1 MTEPTVLIV
10 LASADR
16 RGAEVEGLQLAAE
29 LSARGVV
36 ATAVACA
43 PAAAGSAA
51 PLEVQVL
58 GARPLSLGSLR
69 ALRRLARGVDVVVA
83 LGSSTLPACALAL
96 LGSRTPFVYRSIGD
110 PARWVRGGWHR
121 RRTGVLFRRAAH
133 VIALW
138 PGAAASIHELYGV
151 STDAITCIPNAR
163 PAAKTTPPS
172 RASARSAF
180 GLPAERHAVRT
191 GEHPAIIT
199 RKNCDT
205 FRRQIQRLGLSYDW
219 DREIDTTDPNY
230 YKWTQWIFT
239 VLFERGLAYEVEAPV
254 NWCPALGTVLAN
266 EEVKDGRYVETGDP
280 VERRLMRQW
289 MLRITAYAE
298 RLLEDLEGLDWPEG
312 IKAMQREWIGR
323 SEGADVEFTVAETG
337 DRFTVF
343 RLRKLYEAVF
353 ERPLMK
359 DTFRRLVVPNL
370 ESTGEYGTD
379 FGRPAEIY
387 RRTER
392 SRLTPKAWA
401 TLTGPD

>member
-180 GLPAERHAVRT
+180 GLPAEANVVAWVGALSHEKRPVAAVEAVASMPGAWLLLAGGGPLQADVAAVAQRLMPGRHRLLGVVADLVPVWAACDVALLTSATEGMPGVLIEAALHGVPAVATDVGAVDSVVSDGRT
-191 GEHPAIIT
+191 G
-199 RKNCDT
+199 R
-205 FRRQIQRLGLSYDW
+205 
-219 DREIDTTDPNY
+219 
-230 YKWTQWIFT
+230 
-239 VLFERGLAYEVEAPV
+239 
-254 NWCPALGTVLAN
+254 
-266 EEVKDGRYVETGDP
+266 
-280 VERRLMRQW
+280 
-289 MLRITAYAE
+289 
-298 RLLEDLEGLDWPEG
+298 
-312 IKAMQREWIGR
+312 
-323 SEGADVEFTVAETG
+323 
-337 DRFTVF
+337 
-343 RLRKLYEAVF
+343 
-353 ERPLMK
+353 
-359 DTFRRLVVPNL
+359 VVP
-370 ESTGEYGTD
+370 
-379 FGRPAEIY
+379 AEAGSQVIAGALADALAQRVAWGSAARLHVTTHFTWQSVAPQWVELL
-387 RRTER
+387 RRVG
-392 SRLTPKAWA
+392 SRAR
-401 TLTGPD
+401 